1 MRTALTNPLVPTT
14 AVIDALRAAG
24 FEVPP
29 PQPASRTVL
38 DTFDGRLHAAGL
50 RLEHHTGP
58 PAALHLWSAE
68 YAPAAT
74 LDRPTPPTWPS
85 ELPAGPFR
93 SRLAAVTRERA
104 LLPVLTVHS
113 RVQTARRRDRRGK
126 TVALVDVH
134 ESIVADP
141 NGGDGPSSAV
151 EVTGI
156 VGHGDAADGAVLRLR
171 SLGLEEAGGDLAHLV
186 AGTAVALRGY
196 DDSPTVPLQPDD
208 DALAGFRRVLANLCR
223 TAFAN
228 LQGTID
234 DVDPEFL
241 HDLRV
246 SVRRT
251 RSVLGQGKGVLPQEV
266 RDQYREAF
274 SWLGQV
280 TGPPRD
286 LDVYLLGWDAYV
298 APLGTDERASLET
311 VRAAL
316 ATRQRVAH
324 RELSAQLRSER
335 AHTLL
340 DGWQRWL
347 TDSAVDERA
356 SGPIG
361 PVVAKRIAAAQATVL
376 RDGRRIHP
384 DSPGERLH
392 DLRKDAK
399 KLRYLLECFGGLYPS
414 KPRRAFVGQ
423 LKALQDN
430 LGEHQDAEVH
440 FGQLRVLARE
450 LHEDGVDADVLL
462 AMGRLSD
469 QLERRRREERD
480 AFAARF
486 AAYDTKANRRA
497 LDDLIGEVRP
507 S

>member
-1 MRTALTNPLVPTT
+1 V
-14 AVIDALRAAG
+14 V
-24 FEVPP
+24 
-29 PQPASRTVL
+29 
-38 DTFDGRLHAAGL
+38 
-50 RLEHHTGP
+50 
-58 PAALHLWSAE
+58 
-68 YAPAAT
+68 
-74 LDRPTPPTWPS
+74 
-85 ELPAGPFR
+85 
-93 SRLAAVTRERA
+93 
-104 LLPVLTVHS
+104 
-113 RVQTARRRDRRGK
+113 
-126 TVALVDVH
+126 
-134 ESIVADP
+134 
-141 NGGDGPSSAV
+141 
-151 EVTGI
+151 
-156 VGHGDAADGAVLRLR
+156 RLR
-171 SLGLEEAGGDLAHLV
+171 SLGLEGAGGDLAHLV
-186 AGTAVALRGY
+186 AGTGVALHGY

-228 LQGTID
+228 LPGAID

-251 RSVLGQGKGVLPQEV
+251 RSVLGQGKGVLPGEV
-266 RDQYREAF
+266 RDQYREGF

-298 APLGTDERASLET
+298 APLGSEERASLET

-316 ATRQRVAH
+316 CTRQRAAH
-324 RELSAQLRSER
+324 RELSEQLRSPR
-335 AHTLL
+335 AHSLL
-340 DGWQRWL
+340 EGWQRWL
-347 TDSAVDERA
+347 TDPEVDERGA
-356 SGPIG
+356 GPIG
-361 PVVAKRIAAAQATVL
+361 PVVAKRIAAAQSTVL

-399 KLRYLLECFGGLYPS
+399 KLRYLLECFGGLFPS

-450 LHEDGVDADVLL
+450 LHDDGVGADVLL

-469 QLERRRREERD
+469 QLERRRREERE

-497 LDDLIGEVRP
+497 LDDLLGEVHR